1 MARRC
6 RTTSP
11 PVRTGRSIR
20 PISSSRCS
28 SAGSPV
34 GSERMSIELSILIW
48 LAIGIGIPAGVF
60 VVARTAVQLATV
72 AYKVI
77 EKQMDTRTATRQ
89 TGLLSLAMLAAL
101 AATAVIAG
109 YAILVV
115 FASLLQSNVA
125 GN

>member
-1 MARRC
+1 
-6 RTTSP
+6 
-11 PVRTGRSIR
+11 
-20 PISSSRCS
+20 
-28 SAGSPV
+28 
-34 GSERMSIELSILIW
+34 MSIELAILIW
-48 LAIGIGIPAGVF
+48 LAIGIGITAGVF
-60 VVARTAVQLATV
+60 LVARTAVQLATV

-89 TGLLSLAMLAAL
+89 TGLLSLALLAAL

-115 FASLLQSNVA
+115 FASLLQSNVT

>member
-1 MARRC
+1 
-6 RTTSP
+6 
-11 PVRTGRSIR
+11 
-20 PISSSRCS
+20 
-28 SAGSPV
+28 
-34 GSERMSIELSILIW
+34 MSIELAILIW
-48 LAIGIGIPAGVF
+48 LAIGIGITAGVF
-60 VVARTAVQLATV
+60 LVARTAVQLATV

-115 FASLLQSNVA
+115 FASLLQSNLA

>member
-1 MARRC
+1 
-6 RTTSP
+6 
-11 PVRTGRSIR
+11 
-20 PISSSRCS
+20 
-28 SAGSPV
+28 
-34 GSERMSIELSILIW
+34 MSIELAILIW
-48 LAIGIGIPAGVF
+48 LAIGIGITAGVF
-60 VVARTAVQLATV
+60 LVARTAVQLATV

-115 FASLLQSNVA
+115 FASLLQSNVS

>member
-1 MARRC
+1 M
-6 RTTSP
+6 
-11 PVRTGRSIR
+11 
-20 PISSSRCS
+20 
-28 SAGSPV
+28 
-34 GSERMSIELSILIW
+34 ELAILIW
-48 LAIGIGIPAGVF
+48 LAIGIGITAGVF
-60 VVARTAVQLATV
+60 LVARTAVQLATV

-115 FASLLQSNVA
+115 FASLLQSNLA

>member
-1 MARRC
+1 M
-6 RTTSP
+6 TS
-11 PVRTGRSIR
+11 VEG
-20 PISSSRCS
+20 
-28 SAGSPV
+28 A
-34 GSERMSIELSILIW
+34 ILVW
-48 LAIGIGIPAGVF
+48 LAIGVGIAGGVF
-60 VVARTAVQLATV
+60 IVARSAVQIASV

-77 EKQMDTRTATRQ
+77 EKEMDARTATRQ

-115 FASLLQSNVA
+115 FASLLEGNVS

>member
-1 MARRC
+1 
-6 RTTSP
+6 
-11 PVRTGRSIR
+11 
-20 PISSSRCS
+20 
-28 SAGSPV
+28 
-34 GSERMSIELSILIW
+34 MSIELSILIW
-48 LAIGIGIPAGVF
+48 LAIGIGITAGVF
-60 VVARTAVQLATV
+60 VVARTAVQLASV

-77 EKQMDTRTATRQ
+77 EKEMDARTATRQ

-115 FASLLQSNVA
+115 FASLLESNVS